1 MNDYLIYPKQFQR
14 AMIPVEKNRCFVI
27 MPFKSE
33 LDLVYGTIKRG
44 LNQTGYICNRV
55 DEVPG
60 STPIIN
66 KILTEI
72 LRSRYIIADLTDC
85 NPNVFYE
92 LGIAHSFKDASNI
105 IILKQSGSKVPFDV
119 THLTYIEYEVDNPR
133 YLTAEILR
141 NITRYSYLA
150 DFQDALNL
158 RGVIPFVKENG
169 EYFIDYLKAEL
180 GDSLSLLTRI
190 LLDEIA
196 HITNDELTR
205 FLDIYERVISKC
217 FAENYDDI
225 LSGVL
230 KVYQEV
236 LILSSHIPCAQ
247 EHVACFLDGTFLARF
262 NLKDETILSL
272 ETDLAIA
279 LANSQKMFSIVLPW
293 IIQYFSQTKSA
304 TIDLNRYKLE
314 AFLMTSEHPTVN
326 EMICNAVFDRNC
338 YIREHMSDI
347 IGEKRIVAG
356 VQNLC
361 QQLHSE
367 ENYFSAVSMIEALGK
382 LNNTAALPYILDWI
396 AANETNILLE
406 KQFFVLKHARIAI
419 AKLDSLQGQSLKDFD
434 AKYNTYLENYY
445 IL

>member
-14 AMIPVEKNRCFVI
+14 TTIPVEKNRCFVI

-33 LDLVYGTIKRG
+33 LDLMYGTIKKG
-44 LNQTGYICNRV
+44 LNQAGYICNRV
-55 DEVPG
+55 DEIPG

-72 LRSRYIIADLTDC
+72 LRSRYIIADLTGC

-105 IILKQSGSKVPFDV
+105 IIMKQNNAKIPFDV
-119 THLTYIEYEVDNPR
+119 THLTYIEYDVDNPR

-141 NITRYSYLA
+141 NITRYSYLS

-158 RGVIPFVKENG
+158 RGVIPYVKENG

-180 GDSLSLLTRI
+180 GDSLYLLTQI
-190 LLDEIA
+190 LLGEA
-196 HITNDELTR
+196 THVSNNELAQ
-205 FLDIYERVISKC
+205 FLDFYERVISKC
-217 FAENYDDI
+217 LVESDENI
-225 LSGVL
+225 LSGIF

-236 LILSSHIPCAQ
+236 LILSSHITCAQ
-247 EHVACFLDGTFLARF
+247 EHVSCFLDGTFLNRF
-262 NLKDETILSL
+262 SLKDEMMLSL
-272 ETDLAIA
+272 ETDMAIA
-279 LANSQKMFSIVLPW
+279 LANSKKMFSIVLPW

-304 TIDLNRYKLE
+304 KVDLNRYKLE

-347 IGEKRIVAG
+347 IGEKRINAG
-356 VQNLC
+356 ATNLC
-361 QQLHSE
+361 KQLQVE
-367 ENYFSAVSMIEALGK
+367 DNYFSAVSIIEALGK
-382 LNNTAALPYILDWI
+382 LGNVSALPYILNWI
-396 AANETNILLE
+396 SVNEQNILQE

-419 AKLDSLQGQSLKDFD
+419 AKLDSPEGQTLKEFD
-434 AKYNTYLENYY
+434 IKYNIYLENYY